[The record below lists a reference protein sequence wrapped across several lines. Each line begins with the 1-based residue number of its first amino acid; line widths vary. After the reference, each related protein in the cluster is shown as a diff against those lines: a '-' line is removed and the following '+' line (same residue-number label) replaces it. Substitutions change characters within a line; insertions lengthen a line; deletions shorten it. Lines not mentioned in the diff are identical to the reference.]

1 MAKIADQVVCF
12 EDAQGA
18 TAVYLPVNKIA
29 KIVRSVGSQ
38 TEYFTVDG
46 TTAVEAT
53 DIGAELA
60 EQAEA
65 DHAAVDRRV
74 AVGVGAAQDRQAGKV
89 HEVARAAEVSAE
101 IAGRAQ

>member
-60 EQAEA
+60 EQIANQ
-65 DHAAVDRRV
+65 AANANRP
-74 AVGVGAAQDRQAGKV
+74 GV
-89 HEVARAAEVSAE
+89 
-101 IAGRAQ
+101 